1 MPFGYKNAPQVF
13 MRLIDSIITKARLRH
28 CVAAFIDD
36 ITTHGASW
44 DSYVANQK
52 ATLFALA
59 EANWLVTVEKMYL
72 GYDSIEL
79 LGHIVEQG

>member
-1 MPFGYKNAPQVF
+1 

-44 DSYVANQK
+44 DSYVAIQK
-52 ATLFALA
+52 ATLFVLA

-79 LGHIVEQG
+79 LGHIVVQG